1 MMKKEEA
8 EAEAEEEGE
17 RKNGTLVSINS
28 ELSSDSRLLHKP

>member
-1 MMKKEEA
+1 MMKKE

-17 RKNGTLVSINS
+17 RKNGTLFSINS